1 MSARRESREEGY
13 DVVVIGG
20 GMGGLAAASV
30 MASRDRQIIDA
41 P

>member
-30 MASRDRQIIDA
+30 MAKA
-41 P
+41 GKKEV